1 MKKYLVAVGMMCVFA
16 VTGASVAADSQA
28 VELLEKLEAKYASVQ
43 TVSGSFVQVRDD
55 KAFGEKMTSTAD
67 FYLLKPN
74 NFRAE
79 YQAPDESVNLI
90 SGEFSY
96 RYVPKLR
103 QVERYR
109 FRNAGTAQ
117 DLNFMLL
124 GFGVRTD
131 DVLKSY
137 NVQYVSNA
145 GSGRVGVRLTPRNP
159 ENAAFKNIIVAVDAK
174 TFVPEQF
181 SMEQLDGVT
190 VTATLQGASLKI
202 GAPIDK
208 SKFVPRWPREAEVV
222 DIQ

>member
-1 MKKYLVAVGMMCVFA
+1 MKKNSLAAGLMGVLVMA
-16 VTGASVAADSQA
+16 GAASAADSQA
-28 VELLEKLEAKYASVQ
+28 VDLLGKLETKYASIQ

-55 KAFGEKMTSTAD
+55 KAFGEKMTSTAN

-90 SGEFSY
+90 SGEYSY

-109 FRNAGTAQ
+109 FRNSGTAQ

-124 GFGVRTD
+124 GFGVKTD

-137 NVQYVSNA
+137 NVKYVSDA
-145 GSGRVGVRLTPRNP
+145 GAGRVGVRLTPLNP
-159 ENAAFKNIIVAVDAK
+159 ENAAFKNITVAVDAK

-190 VTATLQGASLKI
+190 VTATLQGASLQI
-202 GAPIDK
+202 GAAIDK
-208 SKFVPRWPREAEVV
+208 SKFAPRWPREAEVV

>member
-1 MKKYLVAVGMMCVFA
+1 MKKFLVATGLMCGLVMA
-16 VTGASVAADSQA
+16 GAAAAADTQA
-28 VELLEKLEAKYASVQ
+28 VDLLGKLEAKYASVQ

-96 RYVPKLR
+96 RYVPKLQ

-109 FRNAGTAQ
+109 FRNSGTAR

-137 NVQYVSNA
+137 SVQYVSNA

-159 ENAAFKNIIVAVDAK
+159 QDAAFKHIIVAVDAK

-208 SKFVPRWPREAEVV
+208 AKFVPRWPRNAEVV

>member
-1 MKKYLVAVGMMCVFA
+1 MKKVLLAAGLMGVLVVA
-16 VTGASVAADSQA
+16 GAAFAADSQA
-28 VELLEKLEAKYASVQ
+28 VDLLGKLETKYASIQ

-55 KAFGEKMTSTAD
+55 KAFGEKMTSTAN

-109 FRNAGTAQ
+109 FRNSGTAQ

-124 GFGVRTD
+124 GFGVKTD

-137 NVQYVSNA
+137 NVNYVSDA
-145 GSGRVGVRLTPRNP
+145 GPGRVGVRLTPRNP
-159 ENAAFKNIIVAVDAK
+159 ENAAFKNITVAVDAK

-190 VTATLQGASLKI
+190 VTATLQGASLQV

-208 SKFVPRWPREAEVV
+208 AKFTPRWPREAEVV